1 MPKGIGYG
9 NSKKVK
15 AKKKLAAMYG
25 DKNKITRGDIIAAAK
40 KGRDKLKIG

>member
-15 AKKKLAAMYG
+15 DRRKLAKAYG
-25 DKNKITRGDIIAAAK
+25 DPNKITRGDIIAMARK
-40 KGRDKLKIG
+40 KKLKIKSA